1 MPTTR
6 LHRSPWQ
13 ATTTPGATYP
23 RLGADVETDVV
34 IVGGGLTGLLCAGR
48 LVRAGAG
55 VVLVERDLV
64 GGGSTAGAAGVLEAG
79 PGVPFAALRERVGLR
94 AAKAIWAEA
103 RQAAVHLV
111 AHLRRRKAACALEEV
126 PHLDLALDESACS
139 RVRGEHEALVAAGAD
154 AGWLE
159 GARLRRAVG
168 APAVGALRRAG
179 WTLDPLRAARAL
191 AADAVGAG
199 ALVFER
205 SEVRRVK
212 LEPEGV
218 RVVTARGS
226 VRAADVVVATG
237 VAAPGFAALSRHSR
251 WVDHYFVEVAVP
263 DVARAAFGERRAV
276 VRDSHPSAHLWRWTP
291 EGTLVFG
298 GAAQPSVPDR
308 QVERQVRQRAGQLMY
323 ELSLLYPE
331 ISGVPPR
338 AAWRVRAATSAD
350 GLPLVGRHRAFPR
363 HLFAL
368 AAGTGLQW
376 AALAALVVERAWRT
390 RPKTADSHF
399 GLPRG

>member
-6 LHRSPWQ
+6 LQRSPWQ
-13 ATTTPGATYP
+13 ATGKPSATHP
-23 RLGADVETDVV
+23 RLGADIEADVV
-34 IVGGGLTGLLCAGR
+34 VVGGGVSGLLCAGR
-48 LVRAGAG
+48 LARAGAS

-64 GGGSTAGAAGVLEAG
+64 GGGSTVGAAGVLEAG
-79 PGVPFAALRERVGLR
+79 PGVPFSALRDRVGLR

-111 AHLRRRKAACALEEV
+111 THLRRRKVACALEEV
-126 PHLDLALDESACS
+126 PSLDIALDESARS
-139 RVRGEHEALVAAGAD
+139 RLRGEHEALVAAGAD

-168 APAVGALRRAG
+168 APAVGALKRVG
-179 WTLDPLRAARAL
+179 WTLDPLRAAQAL
-191 AADAVGAG
+191 AIDAVEAG

-212 LEPEGV
+212 LEGEGV
-218 RVVTARGS
+218 RVVTAKGS
-226 VRAADVVVATG
+226 VWAADVVVATG
-237 VAAPGFAALSRHSR
+237 VAAPGFASLARHAR

-263 DVARAAFGERRAV
+263 DGARAAFGEGRAV

-308 QVERQVRQRAGQLMY
+308 QVERHVRQRAGQLMY

-376 AALAALVVERAWRT
+376 AALSALVVERAWRT
-390 RPKTADSHF
+390 RPKTADSQF
-399 GLPRG
+399 GFPRG